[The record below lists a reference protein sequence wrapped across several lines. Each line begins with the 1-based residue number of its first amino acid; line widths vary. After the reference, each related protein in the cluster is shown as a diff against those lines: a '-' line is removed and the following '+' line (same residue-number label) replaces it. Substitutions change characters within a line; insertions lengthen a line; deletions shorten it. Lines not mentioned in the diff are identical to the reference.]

1 MSTSFLPFISKK
13 DDLLKRS
20 EINNHK
26 FLFAIDKPNSD
37 HGQKE
42 FNSTIDINEFIPLY
56 QASPQKHFY
65 EMVQNTWYEYY
76 DLDLKI
82 DPTTLRGDGLQPSLS
97 NESYSSL
104 DLFLWFDHIHSEFL
118 NYTFQ
123 QHTKNLSPL
132 ESKESNIRN
141 LNFISKTSWYITS
154 ASNDTKLSLHLI
166 NRNLLFNNNTLF
178 KQFYSSFKS
187 YIESF
192 VNSSHPFF
200 KAIDFSVSS
209 NHRLMRLI
217 HSSKINSDRHLKVF
231 DEYHIEKVND
241 KLFFI
246 SDAINDP
253 NIDKKLF
260 TNDISKQLFLVQ
272 EKTISKYV
280 NPVISEK
287 DTNQLSDLLNLLNDS
302 RADDYQDWLSI
313 AFALKNSEQDYQLF
327 DTFSKRSKKY
337 NSKDCL
343 HFWKSIEQK
352 NTTNKPITLGTIH
365 YFAKKDNP
373 IKYNDYIQKY
383 RQNNIDFPFTQDLT
397 INSQYISENI
407 YKEYLNSFDTL
418 CIKSNMKTGKTFA
431 MPSIFNQYQTVV
443 VVYFRIS
450 LNKEIHS
457 KWKQHGFEIYNEI
470 KGDINLEEHPRIIIQ
485 VDSVHRLIGQCQLLI
500 LDEIESLESHLCSS
514 EYIEKER
521 CFNVLQNYIKYS
533 NKLIVCDATLT
544 DDTIEAFTSKRK
556 GKLFKILNQYKSY
569 NHITATNI
577 HIKEELFRRIEDL
590 LTNNKNIVIPTN
602 SKAFCRKISKFI
614 QNNFPNIK
622 LLSIYKNEKYVPVE
636 EWSNYN
642 VITYTPTIVAG
653 VSFDQTHFHTCIAYF
668 TNNSCNASMSSQML
682 FRVRQLIDNNMVIYT
697 PNASKGDCL
706 PITNPE
712 IERYINSKIKV
723 GHSHFLKDG
732 LNLDHFNEKVVNN
745 SYYKVYRDHI
755 RKSNISK
762 CYFSDYITD
771 ILKQHGVKVINK
783 FIDKNSFTDEDHQ
796 YFQSI
801 VEELSTIKK
810 DIASED
816 AEKIILA
823 PILEPYQ
830 VKQLKDSKRE
840 LTVEEQLSIQRLN
853 ITTTFNTVLNHTPE
867 DTQWIVENGRYTV
880 GYGNYKRNLNNNMK
894 ENIEICN
901 DNHIDEYDSKLIKKY
916 EDFSYSSGDENTEK
930 EISDEEE
937 EKNLSMNAKRDRKIK
952 LKKNVKRT
960 IIQSIHYNSK
970 WLKLKHCF
978 GFLDAVGFT
987 KLDQKE
993 KIKMNWQR
1001 LLEYCRDNEEE
1012 IRTLFNSKRMDWNRD
1027 IEDRGVKQSLMQFVN
1042 NKLDPLLAVSIEAT
1056 GHRCIYHN
1064 IKALFRLK

>member
-1 MSTSFLPFISKK
+1 MFTNFLPFMSKK

-26 FLFAIDKPNSD
+26 FLFAIDKPYSD

-42 FNSTIDINEFIPLY
+42 FNSTLDINEFIPLY

-82 DPTTLRGDGLQPSLS
+82 NPLLNQ
-97 NESYSSL
+97 SYTPL
-104 DLFLWFDHIHSEFL
+104 DLFLWFDYIHSEFL

-123 QHTKNLSPL
+123 QQTKHLSPL
-132 ESKESNIRN
+132 ESKESNLRN
-141 LNFISKTSWYITS
+141 LNFITKTNWYITS

-166 NRNLLFNNNTLF
+166 NRNLIFNNNTLF

-192 VNSSHPFF
+192 VNPSHPFF
-200 KAIDFSVSS
+200 KTIDFSVSS

-231 DEYHIEKVND
+231 DEYHTTLCGDGPRPSPEKIND

-272 EKTISKYV
+272 EKTISKYI
-280 NPVISEK
+280 NPVICEK
-287 DTNQLSDLLNLLNDS
+287 DTNQLSELLNLLNDS
-302 RADDYQDWLSI
+302 RADDYQYWISI

-343 HFWKSIEQK
+343 RFWNSIEK
-352 NTTNKPITLGTIH
+352 STNKPITLGTIH

-373 IKYNDYIQKY
+373 IKYNYYIQKY
-383 RQNNIDFPFTQDLT
+383 RHNNIDFPFTQDLT
-397 INSQYISENI
+397 INSQYISDNI

-431 MPSIFNQYQTVV
+431 MPSIFHQYQTIV

-450 LNKEIHS
+450 LNKEIHA

-470 KGDINLEEHPRIIIQ
+470 KGDINLEEHQRIIIQ
-485 VDSVHRLIGQCQLLI
+485 IDSVHRLTGQCQLLI
-500 LDEIESLESHLCSS
+500 LDEIESLESHLCCS

-533 NKLIVCDATLT
+533 NKLIICDATLT

-556 GKLFKILNQYKSY
+556 GKIFKILNQYKSY

-577 HIKEELFRRIEDL
+577 HIKEELFRHIEDL

-614 QNNFPNIK
+614 QTNFPNIK

-636 EWSNYN
+636 EWSKYN

-682 FRVRQLIDNNMVIYT
+682 FRVRQLIDNNIIMYT
-697 PNASKGDCL
+697 PNTSKGNCL

-762 CYFSDYITD
+762 CHFSDYITD
-771 ILKQHGVKVINK
+771 ILQQHGVKVINK
-783 FIDKNSFTDEDHQ
+783 FIDKNSFTNEDQQ
-796 YFQSI
+796 YFQNI
-801 VEELSTIKK
+801 IEELSTIKK
-810 DIASED
+810 DIAFED

-823 PILEPYQ
+823 PILSIYEM
-830 VKQLKDSKRE
+830 KELKDSKRE
-840 LTVEEQLSIQRLN
+840 LTVDEQLSIQRLN
-853 ITTTFNTVLNHTPE
+853 ITTTFNTVLNHTSE
-867 DTQWIVENGRYTV
+867 DIQWIVENSRHTN
-880 GYGNYKRNLNNNMK
+880 GYNNHKKFLNMTLK
-894 ENIEICN
+894 ENMEICN
-901 DNHIDEYDSKLIKKY
+901 ENHIDEYDSKLIKKY

-930 EISDEEE
+930 EISEDDE

-993 KIKMNWQR
+993 KIKMDWNK
-1001 LLEYCRDNEEE
+1001 LLEYCRENEEE
-1012 IRTLFNSKRMDWNRD
+1012 IRTLFSSKRMDWNRGID
-1027 IEDRGVKQSLMQFVN
+1027 ERGVKQSLMNYVN
-1042 NKLDPLLAVSIEAT
+1042 QKLEPFLAVSVEAT
-1056 GHRCIYHN
+1056 SNKIIFHQ
-1064 IKALFRLK
+1064 IKPLFNLKM